1 MMNKMRMRT
10 LGKRFQQAM
19 NDRSSTTNL
28 DLISSDEDE
37 NGLLKP
43 SRRPIN
49 EHSKMTTD
57 FQGHPM
63 RYEKPTL
70 PKVKLHEPKIRV
82 SEAKK
87 IEDKT
92 THLDSISQLNA
103 IA

>member
-1 MMNKMRMRT
+1 MNKMRMKI
-10 LGKRFQQAM
+10 LSKRFQQAM

-37 NGLLKP
+37 NGFLKP

-49 EHSKMTTD
+49 EHTRLTTD
-57 FQGHPM
+57 FNGNPM

-70 PKVKLHEPKIRV
+70 PKIKLHEPKIRV

-87 IEDKT
+87 TDEKM
-92 THLDSISQLNA
+92 THLDSMSQLNA